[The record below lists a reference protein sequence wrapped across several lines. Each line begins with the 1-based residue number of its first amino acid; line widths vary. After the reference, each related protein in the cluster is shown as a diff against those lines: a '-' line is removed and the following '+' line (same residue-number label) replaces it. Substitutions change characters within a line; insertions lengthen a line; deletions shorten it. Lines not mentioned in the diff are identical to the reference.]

1 MLTWKMPKK
10 SDPIV
15 FNKKYWLKDCFF
27 KCKKKKS
34 DFCLVEKN
42 LDRGMCG
49 GGICNPPPKKI
60 KLDGLLI
67 LKFPLL
73 VCWAD
78 YWDSV
83 YCKCI

>member
-1 MLTWKMPKK
+1 MQEKK
-10 SDPIV
+10 IWFLPR
-15 FNKKYWLKDCFF
+15 
-27 KCKKKKS
+27 
-34 DFCLVEKN
+34 VEKN

-49 GGICNPPPKKI
+49 GGVCNPPPQKKNKI

-83 YCKCI
+83 KC